1 VPRRSIVGWE
11 VVNENAPWLIG
22 ELAAFATPTE
32 IGERM
37 RGVGLRPGYLNLVM
51 IPCGYLSSRQLQLYD
66 AGHDPRRPVS
76 DDRLDELEKI
86 YRFTT
91 EVSAAYRGSEQPVF
105 PPAKGGSHRILDGDE
120 LARFEA
126 LLEVPEEV
134 RQDAARRL
142 SGSLALFALL
152 LHGEQRDGMA
162 GHGPYGDSARAPLF
176 FIEYTDLCNDFLH
189 WAPAPDAI
197 PFDAVSFLY
206 EAEPGVEFSHDTYG
220 GVKVEPD
227 DFSAQVRR
235 MRVLGRAGE
244 EVRPL
249 ELDELRSLRE
259 TVDAVRDALFTSIV
273 AWPDRS
279 RSEYGG
285 WLFANHLNTF
295 VLAAGA
301 PAELTAELR
310 QRCLATT
317 ERKVD
322 ELLASEEIPNLYR
335 NLRDESI
342 PLFTPVAVP

>member
-22 ELAAFATPTE
+22 ELAAHATPTE
-32 IGERM
+32 IGERI

-66 AGHDPRRPVS
+66 AGHDPQRPVS

-91 EVSAAYRGSEQPVF
+91 EVSVAYRGAEQPVF
-105 PPAKGGSHRILDGDE
+105 PPAKGGSHRILDDDE

-126 LLEVPEEV
+126 LLEVPEEDH
-134 RQDAARRL
+134 QDAARRL

-162 GHGPYGDSARAPLF
+162 GHGPYGDVVRAPLF
-176 FIEYTDLCNDFLH
+176 FIEYTDLRNDFLH
-189 WAPAPDAI
+189 WAPAPGAI
-197 PFDAVSFLY
+197 PFDAVSFAY
-206 EAEPGVEFSHDTYG
+206 EAELGVEFSHDTYG

-227 DFSAQVRR
+227 DFSARVRR
-235 MRVLGRAGE
+235 MRVLGRIGE

-301 PAELTAELR
+301 PAGLTAELR
-310 QRCLATT
+310 ERCLATT
-317 ERKVD
+317 GRKVD
-322 ELLASEEIPNLYR
+322 ELLASDEIPNLYR

-342 PLFTPVAVP
+342 PLFTPVAEP